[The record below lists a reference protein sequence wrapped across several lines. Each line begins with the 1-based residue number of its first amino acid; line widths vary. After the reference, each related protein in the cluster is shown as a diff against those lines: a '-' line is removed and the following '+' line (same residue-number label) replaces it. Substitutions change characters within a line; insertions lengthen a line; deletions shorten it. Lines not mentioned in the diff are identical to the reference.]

1 MKIIL
6 IFDILLMLVIILF
19 PYQFD
24 GIISVRID
32 HFNIFLILTCIYI
45 VIKCIL
51 GIIIM
56 AYKIKNKDYMLYSKK
71 YLLFLLPTILLSL
84 RYTYLIFYKFIID
97 IFYVIWKNKI
107 YSNIFFLESI
117 SIILCIIFTIGFSMW
132 IINLTFY
139 EIKIKK
145 YLLITYNIVTFI
157 CMLKLTFEITS
168 SFIG

>member
-1 MKIIL
+1 MKIIT

-24 GIISVRID
+24 GTISVRLD

-45 VIKCIL
+45 VIKSIL

-56 AYKIKNKDYMLYSKK
+56 IYKIKNKDYMLYSKK
-71 YLLFLLPTILLSL
+71 YLLFLFPTILLSI
-84 RYTYLIFYKFIID
+84 RYTHLIFHKFIVD
-97 IFYVIWKNKI
+97 IFYDIWKSQF
-107 YSNIFFLESI
+107 YSNLFFLQSI
-117 SIILCIIFTIGFSMW
+117 NFILCIIFTIGLSMW
-132 IINLTFY
+132 VINLTFY

-145 YLLITYNIVTFI
+145 YLLIIYNIVTFI

-168 SFIG
+168 LFIG